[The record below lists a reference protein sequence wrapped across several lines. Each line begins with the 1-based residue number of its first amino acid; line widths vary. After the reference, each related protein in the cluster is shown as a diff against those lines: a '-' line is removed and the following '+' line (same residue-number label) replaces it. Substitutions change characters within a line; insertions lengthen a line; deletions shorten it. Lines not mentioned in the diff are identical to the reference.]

1 MQAIHHRIPLQVG
14 VLEVRVTEVEEA
26 GLDVLLEVLM
36 IVVEEEVVAEVAAVE
51 EDDYVLFASSFA
63 FDNGGKSS
71 IARFMFA
78 LSNSKSP

>member
-1 MQAIHHRIPLQVG
+1 MIRHLIPLQVG
-14 VLEVRVTEVEEA
+14 YLVVRVTEVKEV
-26 GLDVLLEVLM
+26 GLDALPEVLM
-36 IVVEEEVVAEVAAVE
+36 MVVEEEVVGEVAAVE
-51 EDDYVLFASSFA
+51 EDDYVLFASSLT

>member
-14 VLEVRVTEVEEA
+14 VLVVRVTEVEEA
-26 GLDVLLEVLM
+26 GLDGPLEVLM

-51 EDDYVLFASSFA
+51 EDDYVLFVSSFA
-63 FDNGGKSS
+63 IENGGKSS

>member
-1 MQAIHHRIPLQVG
+1 MQANHHRIPLQVG
-14 VLEVRVTEVEEA
+14 VLVVRVTEVEEA
-26 GLDVLLEVLM
+26 GLDGPLEVLM

>member
-14 VLEVRVTEVEEA
+14 VLVVRVTEVEEA
-26 GLDVLLEVLM
+26 GLDGLPEVLM

>member
-1 MQAIHHRIPLQVG
+1 M
-14 VLEVRVTEVEEA
+14 T
-26 GLDVLLEVLM
+26 
-36 IVVEEEVVAEVAAVE
+36 VVEEEVVAEVAAVE

>member
-1 MQAIHHRIPLQVG
+1 M
-14 VLEVRVTEVEEA
+14 T
-26 GLDVLLEVLM
+26 
-36 IVVEEEVVAEVAAVE
+36 VVEEEVVAEVAAVE

-78 LSNSKSP
+78 PVSNTHLTLPTTVDV